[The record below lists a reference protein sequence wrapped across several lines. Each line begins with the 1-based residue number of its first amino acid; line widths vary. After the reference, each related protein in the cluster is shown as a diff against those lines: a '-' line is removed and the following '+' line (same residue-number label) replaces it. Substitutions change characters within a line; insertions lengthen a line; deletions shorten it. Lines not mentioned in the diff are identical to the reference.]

1 MKSYLPRIQAFGW
14 LKSTLLLLLAI
25 AGIAAFGQ
33 QRTITGTVTDRETN
47 ETLPGATVLIKG
59 TAKGTATDLDG
70 RFSLQV
76 APEDNTLVVS
86 FVGFDTQEVAIGNA
100 SVFNFQLT
108 PTKTSLEGVVV
119 VGYGSTKVKDLT
131 SSIATVKAE
140 DLTKTPASQPIQ
152 ALQGKV
158 AGLQVVTSGAPGDQP
173 TVRIRGIGSFP
184 GRDSESPLYI
194 VDGMFFDNIDFLNPS
209 DIASMSVMKD
219 ASASAIYG
227 VRAANGVVLI
237 ETKSGA
243 YNQKTQITYDGYFGY
258 QVAQNVV
265 KMSNSQQ
272 FTTMAMESGS
282 VADAT
287 FIQNAMQRYGRSR
300 VDPSIPEP
308 NTDWYSEIL
317 RPALITNHSLDF
329 TGGTETAKYSLGGNY
344 ILQDGI
350 MDMENKYERFNL
362 RAKIDQKATNW
373 LTIGGNLIFSNAL
386 RYNAPYNAW
395 NDAYFAV
402 PVMPVYDTL
411 NTTAWPTNYASA
423 HSIEYRLGQN
433 PFPSMEYNID
443 RMKIKKLTS
452 NFYLEFNFI
461 PKTLTFKT
469 TYNYAFQSIDQRVVN
484 LPWYIDNG
492 FQNPDATITRTLT
505 NYNNNIWDNVLTFT
519 EEFGNHNLTVMAG
532 TSFRD
537 EGSQLLTAQ
546 GKDFPTDMEQTWYID
561 KATAL
566 VAEAV
571 HDGGL
576 REYGMSYF
584 GRVAYNYSNRYL
596 LYATFRADGSNK
608 YQETWGYFPTVGA
621 GWVISEENFLKGNN
635 IIDFLKFRASWGRL
649 GNDKIQASD
658 GAYTTSV
665 ISTTMGGT
673 IYYGTVVSSD
683 YSELKWELT
692 EETNIGFTARFLD
705 ERLSADFDWY
715 TRDTKNAAIPVM
727 IPSVGSSVLKPV
739 GTIRNSGIELALDWT
754 NKVSDKFTYNVGVNI
769 STLRNEAK
777 DLYGQEYIDGGT
789 AEFRQRTYVGEPLMA
804 FYGREVVGV
813 YQNEQEIL
821 NDPVAAENGLVPGD
835 FKYKDQNND
844 GKIDDDDRVILGSYF
859 PSFIY
864 GGNIGIKF
872 QGLDFS
878 LSVYGQTGNKVLNR
892 KRGEIIWTPD
902 GNLDA
907 DLAENRWHG
916 EGTSDKYPSS
926 SGLRRGW
933 NQKMSDYFVE
943 DGSFFR
949 IQNIQLGYTLKSNA
963 WLNGNFPVTRIY
975 FTAERPLTLFK
986 YNGFTPEVDDGWDTQ
1001 TYPVAAIYTIGLNVK
1016 F

>member
-1 MKSYLPRIQAFGW
+1 MKNYLPKIQAFGW
-14 LKSTLLLLLAI
+14 LKGTLLLLLAI

-33 QRTITGTVTDRETN
+33 ERTISGTITDKETN

-59 TAKGTATDLDG
+59 TSKGTATDLDG
-70 RFSLQV
+70 RYSLQV

-86 FVGFDTQEVAIGNA
+86 FVGFDTQEMAIG
-100 SVFNFQLT
+100 SESIFNFQLT
-108 PTKTSLEGVVV
+108 PTRTSLEGVVV

-158 AGLQVVTSGAPGDQP
+158 AGLQVVTNGAPGNQP

-219 ASASAIYG
+219 ASAAAIYG

-282 VADAT
+282 TADAT
-287 FIQNAMQRYGRSR
+287 FIQNAMQRFGRSR

-317 RPALITNHSLDF
+317 RPAPITNHSLDF
-329 TGGTETAKYSLGGNY
+329 SGGTEKAKYSLGGNY
-344 ILQDGI
+344 FLQDGI

-362 RAKIDQKATNW
+362 RTKVDLKATNW

-386 RYNAPYNAW
+386 KYNAPYNAW
-395 NDAYFAV
+395 NDAYFAI

-411 NTTAWPTNYASA
+411 NTAAWPTNYASA
-423 HSIEYRLGQN
+423 RSVGYRAGQN

-452 NFYLEFNFI
+452 NFYLEFNLI

-484 LPWYIDNG
+484 LPWYIDDG
-492 FQNPDATITRTLT
+492 FKNLDAIITRTLT
-505 NYNNNIWDNVLTFT
+505 NYNDNIWDNVLTFT
-519 EEFGNHNLTVMAG
+519 EEFGDHNLTVMAG

-537 EGSQLLTAQ
+537 EGYQMLTAQ

-561 KATAL
+561 QANAIES
-566 VAEAV
+566 EAV
-571 HDGGL
+571 SDGGL

-584 GRVAYNYSNRYL
+584 GRVAYNYNNRYL

-608 YQETWGYFPTVGA
+608 YQETWGYFPTVGV
-621 GWVISEENFLKGNN
+621 GWVASEENFLKGNN
-635 IIDFLKFRASWGRL
+635 VIDFLKLRVSWGRL
-649 GNDKIQASD
+649 GNDKVPASD
-658 GAYTTSV
+658 GALTTSV
-665 ISTTMGGT
+665 ITTTMGG
-673 IYYGTVVSSD
+673 IKFSGTVVSNSF
-683 YSELKWELT
+683 SELKWELT
-692 EETNIGFTARFLD
+692 EETNVGFTARFLD

-715 TRDTKNAAIPVM
+715 IRDTKNAAIPVM
-727 IPSVGSSVLKPV
+727 IPSVGGSVLKPV

-769 STLRNEAK
+769 STLKNEAL

-789 AEFRQRTYVGEPLMA
+789 AEFRQRTYIGEPLMA
-804 FYGREVVGV
+804 FFGREVVGV

-821 NDPVAAENGLVPGD
+821 NDPVAVENGLVPGD
-835 FKYKDQNND
+835 FKYKDQNDD

-864 GGNIGIKF
+864 GGNIGFKY

-878 LSVYGQTGNKVLNR
+878 LSVYGQAGNKVLNR
-892 KRGEIIWTPD
+892 KRGEIIWTAD

-926 SGLRRGW
+926 AGLRKGW

-949 IQNIQLGYTLKSNA
+949 IQNIQVGYTLNSNA
-963 WLNGNFPVTRIY
+963 WLNGNFPATRIY
-975 FTAERPLTLFK
+975 FTAERPLTLFQ
-986 YNGFTPEVDDGWDTQ
+986 YNGFTPEVANGWDTQ